1 VIELTNAVVGYGPD
15 HAFVAAVDDVSI
27 TIGDNEIV
35 GIAGESGCGKSTLI
49 RALYGDF
56 THGLRQRGGEI
67 VASFADPA
75 TGKTTERQ
83 GEDIHELWWD
93 VVSYV
98 PQGSMSVL
106 NPIMKVEKQIVDGL
120 PKREREGSRQD
131 LRRRIVQFLSG
142 LGLDESVLD
151 AYPHQLSG
159 GMRQRVLVAIAAFVN
174 PRLILADEPTTAL
187 DVVVQ
192 KKILLMMV
200 EIQRKLRNTLVLVS
214 HDLGVHYQI
223 TDRLAIAYAGKI
235 VEIGSTAH
243 IFDAPSHPYT
253 QALIAALPR
262 VGEKRQRSGVEG
274 RPPSLAN
281 PPQGCRFAARCPE
294 AQAICREVS
303 PELTMRS
310 ADRPI
315 ACHFR

>member
-1 VIELTNAVVGYGPD
+1 MIELKNAVVGYGPE

-27 TIGDNEIV
+27 TVGDNEIL
-35 GIAGESGCGKSTLI
+35 GIAGESGCGKSTLM

-56 THGLRQRGGEI
+56 SGGLSQREGQI
-67 VASFADPA
+67 KARFTDPA
-75 TGKTTERQ
+75 TGGSVERD
-83 GEDIHELWWD
+83 GEDLHELWWD
-93 VVSYV
+93 VVTYV

-106 NPIMKVEKQIVDGL
+106 NPLMKIEKQIVDGL
-120 PKREREGSRQD
+120 PQREREGSRQD
-131 LRRRIVQFLSG
+131 LRQRIATFLSG
-142 LGLDESVLD
+142 LGLDQSVLD

-200 EIQRKLRNTLVLVS
+200 EIQRRLKNTLVLVS

-235 VEIGSTAH
+235 VEIGPTAR
-243 IFDAPSHPYT
+243 IFEAPSHPYT

-262 VGEKRQRSGVEG
+262 VGEKGQRSGLEG

-310 ADRPI
+310 ADRPV